1 MENTEAVALIGYLN
15 RAGLVGAME
24 GQGAVWADAL
34 SDITANDA
42 QEVARG
48 LARNRTSAERWVTP
62 GDIRSG
68 ARAVRQTRLV
78 QAERDSALLLPPPAT
93 DDVRAEV
100 EWTRA
105 YRRALGDGLT
115 AEDADVVACRVSR
128 LARRGGLEARPV
140 VQLVAQAAE
149 HFAGIP
155 PAQAATNITGAAAV
169 RAKYTRPTWLDQP
182 ADAAEGTNP

>member
-1 MENTEAVALIGYLN
+1 VHDVNNTEAVALIGYLN

-34 SDITANDA
+34 SDITSNDA

-68 ARAVRQTRLV
+68 ARAVRAARLM

-93 DDVRAEV
+93 DDVGAEV

-105 YRRALGDGLT
+105 YRRALGDGLS
-115 AEDADVVACRVSR
+115 AEDADVRACKASR
-128 LARRGGLEARPV
+128 LVRRGGLEARPV
-140 VQLVAQAAE
+140 VQLVAQVAGNFAAL
-149 HFAGIP
+149 P
-155 PAQAATNITGAAAV
+155 PAQAARNVTGAAAV
-169 RAKYTRPTWLDQP
+169 RASLDTTERT
-182 ADAAEGTNP
+182 DDE

>member
-1 MENTEAVALIGYLN
+1 MNQTEALDLIAYLN
-15 RAGLVGAME
+15 RAGLVGAMD
-24 GQGAVWADAL
+24 GQASVWADAL

-68 ARAVRQTRLV
+68 ARSVRSARLM

-105 YRRALGDGLT
+105 YRRALGDGCT
-115 AEDADVVACRVSR
+115 AEDADARACLVSR
-128 LARRGGLEARPV
+128 LVRRGGLEARPV
-140 VQLVAQAAE
+140 VQLVTQAAKN
-149 HFAGIP
+149 FAALP
-155 PAQAATNITGAAAV
+155 PDQAARNAQGAAGV
-169 RAKYTRPTWLDQP
+169 RAALKP
-182 ADAAEGTNP
+182 AGDGETTEGKTDE

>member
-1 MENTEAVALIGYLN
+1 MNQTEALDLIAYLN
-15 RAGLVGAME
+15 RAGLVGAMD
-24 GQGAVWADAL
+24 GQASVWADAL
-34 SDITANDA
+34 SDITAKDA

-68 ARAVRQTRLV
+68 ARAVRQVRLV

-115 AEDADVVACRVSR
+115 ADEADAQACQVSR
-128 LARRGGLEARPV
+128 LVRRGGLDARPV
-140 VQLVAQAAE
+140 VQLVAQVASNFAAL
-149 HFAGIP
+149 P
-155 PAQAATNITGAAAV
+155 PAQAATNEHGAARV
-169 RAKYTRPTWLDQP
+169 L
-182 ADAAEGTNP
+182 AALSPKGTT

>member
-1 MENTEAVALIGYLN
+1 MNNTEAVALIGLLN

-42 QEVARG
+42 LEVARG
-48 LARNRTSAERWVTP
+48 MVRNRTSAERWVTP
-62 GDIRSG
+62 GDIRAG
-68 ARAVRQTRLV
+68 ARAVRAARLV

-115 AEDADVVACRVSR
+115 AEDADVRACQASR
-128 LARRGGLEARPV
+128 LVRRGALESRPV
-140 VQLVAQAAE
+140 VQLVTQAAE
-149 HFAGIP
+149 RFGTLP
-155 PAQAATNITGAAAV
+155 PAQAALNTRGARAV
-169 RAKYTRPTWLDQP
+169 R
-182 ADAAEGTNP
+182 DALTTEGETDER

>member
-1 MENTEAVALIGYLN
+1 MENTEAVALVGYLN

-68 ARAVRQTRLV
+68 ARSVRSARLV

-105 YRRALGDGLT
+105 YRRALGDGQT
-115 AEDADVVACRVSR
+115 AEDADAQACRVSR
-128 LARRGGLEARPV
+128 LVRRGGFEARPV
-140 VQLVAQAAE
+140 VQLASEVAE

-155 PAQAATNITGAAAV
+155 PAQAVTNIRGATKVLAALHP
-169 RAKYTRPTWLDQP
+169 KDTP
-182 ADAAEGTNP
+182 

>member
-1 MENTEAVALIGYLN
+1 MNNTEAVALIGYLN

-34 SDITANDA
+34 SDITVNDA

-68 ARAVRQTRLV
+68 ARSVRAARLL
-78 QAERDSALLLPPPAT
+78 QAERDSALLLPPPST

-105 YRRALGDGLT
+105 YRRALGDGCT
-115 AEDADVVACRVSR
+115 AEEADARACQVSR
-128 LARRGGLEARPV
+128 LVRRGGLEARPV
-140 VQLVAQAAE
+140 VQLVTQAARNE
-149 HFAGIP
+149 AGAP
-155 PAQAATNITGAAAV
+155 AV
-169 RAKYTRPTWLDQP
+169 RASLAASTEGKTR
-182 ADAAEGTNP
+182 